1 MTVSTDVILFN
12 IDSKSEMTGKQSKD
26 AIVSVFLRVF
36 NEMQG
41 FCGTNP
47 YLADLERKL
56 SEGGQYEA
64 FRQRIEEKVGQPW
77 EEVRHDFDFIQDD
90 VVETLADIGFM
101 SMEAAR
107 NWCEKAVGDYDIS
120 IEDFA
125 RMVKRYIDRKPKGHH
140 VVFLV
145 DEVGQYI
152 GDDSRLML
160 NMQTIT
166 EDLGKIC
173 RGKVYESEILFDV
186 VTDIASYNYE
196 KRSSEGVIVPVGE
209 DDELQVAFIEPLEI
223 NEENTRALRKF
234 LEMTR
239 EGLAL
244 AIKGNELVG
253 LVLSKESDSSI
264 VIMGTNSW
272 KYCKQGIPV
281 FSVSNGKVSV
291 SSLVSDET
299 MVFSDEQRKRLPCGE
314 TIVTIAQEATHQK
327 HGTTI
332 IFTNEAETEAQRL
345 SQYHRCER
353 IDPIDLSQ
361 HKEIIMPLTS
371 IDGALIVSLRGWCYA
386 VGAILD
392 GEAVKP
398 GSIGRGARYNSA
410 LNYVAWRKQKST
422 EGWYCA
428 VIISEDGISN
438 IVTTDDVDKI
448 DNGQLD
454 F

>member
-1 MTVSTDVILFN
+1 MGKIIVAGIGPGSQEDIPPAVLEAVREADVIVGYKYYFQFIKPYVREGCEC
-12 IDSKSEMTGKQSKD
+12 IDTGMKKERERAEQAFALAEQGKTVVVISSGDAGIYGMTPLIYEMKQ
-26 AIVSVFLRVF
+26 A
-36 NEMQG
+36 
-41 FCGTNP
+41 
-47 YLADLERKL
+47 
-56 SEGGQYEA
+56 
-64 FRQRIEEKVGQPW
+64 RQ
-77 EEVRHDFDFIQDD
+77 
-90 VVETLADIGFM
+90 
-101 SMEAAR
+101 S
-107 NWCEKAVGDYDIS
+107 DIS
-120 IEDFA
+120 IEAFA
-125 RMVKRYIDRKPKGHH
+125 QRVKEYIESKGNNHH